1 MLCRSTGRASLR
13 GRPGTIEN
21 DDREQGIARV
31 KGSAKAAGRSK
42 DETAAPPEAP
52 VSEDDRRIRALILAE
67 LDRRGARPVAR
78 RTLALIA
85 EGFVEPADGVPGY
98 RIVDRAG
105 TVRLRG
111 EAGAGVPLTLHDL
124 VEELREQHA
133 PLFLPPAPEPEPE
146 PARDTIAD
154 VRAAGARF
162 VETQSALAR
171 SLANTSAERS
181 RALASAASETVE
193 GWRSRLAERLKAR
206 PRPATAGT
214 TVDPAGPAPNAA
226 ARLAEART
234 RVGEGWRR
242 VAGGVQ
248 PGRMTSRLRDLSEDA
263 LAAGSRR
270 PVALMA
276 LGAVAGAGLVAALSL
291 SGRDAQDTG
300 RPAQQTAEAEAPRTP
315 PQTAPAGSPP
325 AEPRA
330 PEASTEMPP
339 AETERPPETES
350 PRKGANGANAIVGIP
365 EVIDTATL
373 RVGGKV
379 VRLFGVEWVRGG
391 QADELGKYLRKRSV
405 TCQPAPGSSAHI
417 CTVEGR
423 DLSEVVL
430 FNGGGRASSEAT
442 PDLVA
447 AEDHART
454 ERLGV
459 WKR

>member
-1 MLCRSTGRASLR
+1 M
-13 GRPGTIEN
+13 
-21 DDREQGIARV
+21 

-42 DETAAPPEAP
+42 DEAPPEVP

-67 LDRRGARPVAR
+67 LDRRGVRPVAR

-85 EGFVEPADGVPGY
+85 EGFVEPAEGVPGY

-111 EAGAGVPLTLHDL
+111 DAGGAGVPLTLHDL
-124 VEELREQHA
+124 VEELRTQHA
-133 PLFLPPAPEPEPE
+133 PLFLPPAPEPDPE

-193 GWRSRLAERLKAR
+193 GWRSRLAARLKAR
-206 PRPATAGT
+206 PRPAP
-214 TVDPAGPAPNAA
+214 DGPGPVVAPNAERGLPLGPGA
-226 ARLAEART
+226 AERLAEART
-234 RVGEGWRR
+234 RFSDGWQR
-242 VAGGVQ
+242 VAAGFPSRG
-248 PGRMTSRLRDLSEDA
+248 MATRLRDLSEDA

-276 LGAVAGAGLVAALSL
+276 FGALAGAGLVAALSL
-291 SGRDAQDTG
+291 SGGDTQT
-300 RPAQQTAEAEAPRTP
+300 PATPDRQTAETPPSQAAPAGAAQTPNRPAPEDAAPDAPPADMPGPGADAERQAEPEAPR
-315 PQTAPAGSPP
+315 
-325 AEPRA
+325 
-330 PEASTEMPP
+330 
-339 AETERPPETES
+339 
-350 PRKGANGANAIVGIP
+350 KGPNALTGVP

-391 QADELGKYLRKRSV
+391 QADELSKYLRKRTVS
-405 TCQPAPGSSAHI
+405 CQPAAGSSAFV

>member
-1 MLCRSTGRASLR
+1 M
-13 GRPGTIEN
+13 
-21 DDREQGIARV
+21 
-31 KGSAKAAGRSK
+31 KGSAKAAGRTS
-42 DETAAPPEAP
+42 EEAAAPPEAP
-52 VSEDDRRIRALILAE
+52 LSEDDRRIRALILAE
-67 LDRRGARPVAR
+67 LDRRGVRPVAR

-98 RIVDRAG
+98 RIVDRG
-105 TVRLRG
+105 GVVRLRG
-111 EAGAGVPLTLHDL
+111 AGEGAGVPLTLHEL

-146 PARDTIAD
+146 APRDAIAD

-206 PRPATAGT
+206 PRPAPVSAPITAMDGMS
-214 TVDPAGPAPNAA
+214 PSAA
-226 ARLAEART
+226 TATDAAQRLTEARARLGAGWQRLADGLQPGQTLT
-234 RVGEGWRR
+234 RV
-242 VAGGVQ
+242 
-248 PGRMTSRLRDLSEDA
+248 RDLVDDA
-263 LAAGSRR
+263 LSAGSRR
-270 PVALMA
+270 PVVLMT
-276 LGAVAGAGLVAALSL
+276 LGALAGAGLVAALSL
-291 SGRDAQDTG
+291 RGGTGEEAGSAARSGSET
-300 RPAQQTAEAEAPRTP
+300 QTA
-315 PQTAPAGSPP
+315 QTAPAGAPP
-325 AEPRA
+325 ASGQRGSDEPA
-330 PEASTEMPP
+330 PDAPPSETPEA
-339 AETERPPETES
+339 RPPEPE
-350 PRKGANGANAIVGIP
+350 PRRSNLNALTGIP

-391 QADELGKYLRKRSV
+391 QADELSKYLRGRQVS
-405 TCQPAPGSSAHI
+405 CQPAPGSSAHI

-430 FNGGGRASSEAT
+430 FNGGGRASAEAT
-442 PDLVA
+442 PDLAA

>member
-1 MLCRSTGRASLR
+1 M
-13 GRPGTIEN
+13 
-21 DDREQGIARV
+21 

-98 RIVDRAG
+98 RIVDRTGA
-105 TVRLRG
+105 VRLRG
-111 EAGAGVPLTLHDL
+111 EGVAGVPLTLHDL
-124 VEELREQHA
+124 VEELRAQHA

-171 SLANTSAERS
+171 SLANSSAERS

-206 PRPATAGT
+206 PRPAAAGASL
-214 TVDPAGPAPNAA
+214 DPAEPAPNAA
-226 ARLAEART
+226 ERLAEARA

-242 VAGGVQ
+242 VAGGLQ
-248 PGRMTSRLRDLSEDA
+248 PGQTATRLRDRVEDV
-263 LAAGSRR
+263 LAASSRR

-276 LGAVAGAGLVAALSL
+276 LGAVAGAALVAALSL
-291 SGRDAQDTG
+291 SGRDAEETG
-300 RPAQQTAEAEAPRTP
+300 RPAQQIAEAP

-325 AEPRA
+325 AAGPA
-330 PEASTEMPP
+330 PAEEAAPDASTDMPP
-339 AETERPPETES
+339 AETERPPEPEP
-350 PRKGANGANAIVGIP
+350 PRKGGNAIVGVP

-391 QADELGKYLRKRSV
+391 QADELSKYLRKRTV

>member
-1 MLCRSTGRASLR
+1 M
-13 GRPGTIEN
+13 
-21 DDREQGIARV
+21 

-42 DETAAPPEAP
+42 DETTAPPEAP
-52 VSEDDRRIRALILAE
+52 ISEDDRRIRALILAE

-98 RIVDRAG
+98 RIVDRTG

-124 VEELREQHA
+124 VDELREQHA

-206 PRPATAGT
+206 PRPAPVSASLE
-214 TVDPAGPAPNAA
+214 PSESAPNAA
-226 ARLAEART
+226 ERLAEARA
-234 RVGEGWRR
+234 RVGDGWRR
-242 VAGGVQ
+242 VAGGIQ
-248 PGRMTSRLRDLSEDA
+248 PRQTVTRIRDRAEDA
-263 LAAGSRR
+263 FAAGSRR
-270 PVALMA
+270 PVLLMA
-276 LGAVAGAGLVAALSL
+276 FGALAGAGLVAALSL
-291 SGRDAQDTG
+291 SGRDTEQSG
-300 RPAQQTAEAEAPRTP
+300 RPAQQTAETQA
-315 PQTAPAGSPP
+315 PQTAPSASPP
-325 AEPRA
+325 AADRVPVAEEPAPDAPPADAPGTAAERPSE
-330 PEASTEMPP
+330 PEA
-339 AETERPPETES
+339 
-350 PRKGANGANAIVGIP
+350 PRKGGNGANAIVGVP

-391 QADELGKYLRKRSV
+391 QSDELSKYLRKRSV

-442 PDLVA
+442 PDLAA

>member
-1 MLCRSTGRASLR
+1 M
-13 GRPGTIEN
+13 
-21 DDREQGIARV
+21 
-31 KGSAKAAGRSK
+31 KGSAKAASRTS
-42 DETAAPPEAP
+42 EEAAAPPEAP
-52 VSEDDRRIRALILAE
+52 LSEDDRRIRALILAE
-67 LDRRGARPVAR
+67 LDRRGVRPVAR

-98 RIVDRAG
+98 RIVDRGGA
-105 TVRLRG
+105 VRLRG
-111 EAGAGVPLTLHDL
+111 AGEGAGVPLTLHEL
-124 VEELREQHA
+124 VEELRAQHA
-133 PLFLPPAPEPEPE
+133 PLFLPPEPEPEPE
-146 PARDTIAD
+146 PPRDAIAD

-206 PRPATAGT
+206 PRPAPVSAPIAATDGMSPSTA
-214 TVDPAGPAPNAA
+214 ASAPLDAA
-226 ARLAEART
+226 QRLTEARARLGAGWQRLAGGFQPGQKLT
-234 RVGEGWRR
+234 RV
-242 VAGGVQ
+242 
-248 PGRMTSRLRDLSEDA
+248 RDLMDDA
-263 LAAGSRR
+263 LSAGSRR
-270 PVALMA
+270 PVVLMT
-276 LGAVAGAGLVAALSL
+276 LGALAGAGLVAALSL
-291 SGRDAQDTG
+291 RGGTGEEAGSAARSGSET
-300 RPAQQTAEAEAPRTP
+300 QTA
-315 PQTAPAGSPP
+315 QTAPAEAPPVSGQRGSDEPAPDAPP
-325 AEPRA
+325 SET
-330 PEASTEMPP
+330 PEA
-339 AETERPPETES
+339 RPPEPE
-350 PRKGANGANAIVGIP
+350 PRRSNPNALTGIP

-391 QADELGKYLRKRSV
+391 QADELSKYLRGRQVS
-405 TCQPAPGSSAHI
+405 CQPAPGSSAHI

-430 FNGGGRASSEAT
+430 FNGGGRASAEAT
-442 PDLVA
+442 PDLAA

>member
-1 MLCRSTGRASLR
+1 M
-13 GRPGTIEN
+13 
-21 DDREQGIARV
+21 
-31 KGSAKAAGRSK
+31 KGSAKAAGRTS
-42 DETAAPPEAP
+42 EEAAAPPEAP
-52 VSEDDRRIRALILAE
+52 LSEDDRRIRALILAE
-67 LDRRGARPVAR
+67 LDRRGVRPVAR

-85 EGFVEPADGVPGY
+85 EGSVEPADGVPGY
-98 RIVDRAG
+98 RIVDRG
-105 TVRLRG
+105 GVVRLRG
-111 EAGAGVPLTLHDL
+111 AGEGAGVPLTLHEL

-146 PARDTIAD
+146 APRDAIAD

-206 PRPATAGT
+206 PRPAPVSAPITAMDGMSPSAAT
-214 TVDPAGPAPNAA
+214 APDAA
-226 ARLAEART
+226 QRLTEARARLGA
-234 RVGEGWRR
+234 GWQRL
-242 VAGGVQ
+242 ADGLQ
-248 PGRMTSRLRDLSEDA
+248 PGQTLIRVRDLVDDA
-263 LAAGSRR
+263 LSAGSRR
-270 PVALMA
+270 PVVLMT
-276 LGAVAGAGLVAALSL
+276 LGALAGAGLVAALSL
-291 SGRDAQDTG
+291 RGGTGEEAGSAARSGSET
-300 RPAQQTAEAEAPRTP
+300 QTA
-315 PQTAPAGSPP
+315 QTAPAGAPP
-325 AEPRA
+325 ASGQRGSDEPA
-330 PEASTEMPP
+330 PDAPPSETPEA
-339 AETERPPETES
+339 RPPEPE
-350 PRKGANGANAIVGIP
+350 PRRSNSNALTGIP

-391 QADELGKYLRKRSV
+391 QADELSKYLRGRQVS
-405 TCQPAPGSSAHI
+405 CQPAPGSSAHI

-430 FNGGGRASSEAT
+430 FNGGGRASAEAT
-442 PDLVA
+442 PDLAA

>member
-1 MLCRSTGRASLR
+1 M
-13 GRPGTIEN
+13 
-21 DDREQGIARV
+21 

-42 DETAAPPEAP
+42 DETAAPAEAP

-67 LDRRGARPVAR
+67 LDRRGVRPVAR

-98 RIVDRAG
+98 RIVDRTG

-111 EAGAGVPLTLHDL
+111 EAEGAGVPLTLHDL
-124 VEELREQHA
+124 VEELRERHA

-193 GWRSRLAERLKAR
+193 DWRSRLAARLKAR
-206 PRPATAGT
+206 PRPAPDGTAP
-214 TVDPAGPAPNAA
+214 VPPAPGPGAA
-226 ARLAEART
+226 ERLSEARARL
-234 RVGEGWRR
+234 GEGWRR
-242 VAGGVQ
+242 VAGGLQ
-248 PGRMTSRLRDLSEDA
+248 PRRTATRLRDLAEDA
-263 LAAGSRR
+263 LAVGSRR

-276 LGAVAGAGLVAALSL
+276 LGALAGAGLVAALSL
-291 SGRDAQDTG
+291 GGGDTETS
-300 RPAQQTAEAEAPRTP
+300 RPPARSSAETQA
-315 PQTAPAGSPP
+315 PQTAPASDRASSEEAAPDAPP
-325 AEPRA
+325 ADMPGTNADAERQSEPE
-330 PEASTEMPP
+330 P
-339 AETERPPETES
+339 
-350 PRKGANGANAIVGIP
+350 PRKSANAIVGVP

-391 QADELGKYLRKRSV
+391 QADELSKYLRKRSV

-430 FNGGGRASSEAT
+430 FNGGGRASAEAT

-447 AEDHART
+447 AEDHARS

>member
-1 MLCRSTGRASLR
+1 M
-13 GRPGTIEN
+13 
-21 DDREQGIARV
+21 
-31 KGSAKAAGRSK
+31 KGSAKAAGRTS
-42 DETAAPPEAP
+42 EEAAAPPEAP
-52 VSEDDRRIRALILAE
+52 LSEDDRRIRALILAE
-67 LDRRGARPVAR
+67 LDRRGVRPVAR

-85 EGFVEPADGVPGY
+85 EGSVEPADGVPGY
-98 RIVDRAG
+98 RIVDRG
-105 TVRLRG
+105 GVVRLRG
-111 EAGAGVPLTLHDL
+111 AGEGAGVPLTLHEL

-146 PARDTIAD
+146 APRDAIAD

-206 PRPATAGT
+206 PRPAPVSAPITAMDGMSPSAAT
-214 TVDPAGPAPNAA
+214 APDAA
-226 ARLAEART
+226 QRLTEARARLGAGWQRLADGLQPGQTLT
-234 RVGEGWRR
+234 RV
-242 VAGGVQ
+242 
-248 PGRMTSRLRDLSEDA
+248 RDLVDDA
-263 LAAGSRR
+263 LSAGSRR
-270 PVALMA
+270 PVVLMT
-276 LGAVAGAGLVAALSL
+276 LGALAGAGLVAALSL
-291 SGRDAQDTG
+291 KGGTGEEAGSAARSGSET
-300 RPAQQTAEAEAPRTP
+300 QTA
-315 PQTAPAGSPP
+315 QTAPAGAPP
-325 AEPRA
+325 ASGQRGSDEPA
-330 PEASTEMPP
+330 PDAPPSETPEA
-339 AETERPPETES
+339 RPPEPE
-350 PRKGANGANAIVGIP
+350 PRRSNSNALTGIP

-391 QADELGKYLRKRSV
+391 QADELSKYLRGRQVS
-405 TCQPAPGSSAHI
+405 CQPAPGSSAHI

-430 FNGGGRASSEAT
+430 FNGGGRASAEAT
-442 PDLVA
+442 PDLAA

>member
-1 MLCRSTGRASLR
+1 M
-13 GRPGTIEN
+13 
-21 DDREQGIARV
+21 

-42 DETAAPPEAP
+42 DETTAPPEAP

-98 RIVDRAG
+98 RIVDRTG

-124 VEELREQHA
+124 VDELREQHA

-206 PRPATAGT
+206 PRPAPVSASLDQAESG
-214 TVDPAGPAPNAA
+214 PNAA
-226 ARLAEART
+226 ERLAEARA
-234 RVGEGWRR
+234 RVGDGWRR
-242 VAGGVQ
+242 VAGEIQ
-248 PGRMTSRLRDLSEDA
+248 PRQTVTRMRDRAEDA
-263 LAAGSRR
+263 FAAGSRR
-270 PVALMA
+270 PVLLMA
-276 LGAVAGAGLVAALSL
+276 FGALAGAGLVAALSL
-291 SGRDAQDTG
+291 SGRDTEQSG
-300 RPAQQTAEAEAPRTP
+300 RPAPQTAETQA
-315 PQTAPAGSPP
+315 PQTAPSGSPP
-325 AEPRA
+325 AADRVPAAEEPA
-330 PEASTEMPP
+330 PDAPP
-339 AETERPPETES
+339 ADAPGTTAERPSELEA
-350 PRKGANGANAIVGIP
+350 PRKGGNGANAIVGVP

-391 QADELGKYLRKRSV
+391 QSDELSKYLRKRSV

-442 PDLVA
+442 PDLAA